1 MWLLQNTSTWKQVGV
16 WWNSHRVVFA
26 RGDNFDLVHYSYVF
40 VQWRNDFVNGL
51 VNIPNSHETQ
61 EECLGMA
68 VLDMTRTAKE
78 RQMSP
83 LDIYHTT
90 RYFPAL

>member
-1 MWLLQNTSTWKQVGV
+1 MCLLGSTEI
-16 WWNSHRVVFA
+16 VF
-26 RGDNFDLVHYSYVF
+26 RS
-40 VQWRNDFVNGL
+40 VQWRNDFINGR
-51 VNIPNSHETQ
+51 VKVPNSHETQ

-90 RYFPAL
+90 RYCWILLVHW

>member
-1 MWLLQNTSTWKQVGV
+1 M
-16 WWNSHRVVFA
+16 
-26 RGDNFDLVHYSYVF
+26 
-40 VQWRNDFVNGL
+40 NGL
-51 VNIPNSHETQ
+51 VKIPNSHETQ

-83 LDIYHTT
+83 LDIYHTM
-90 RYFPAL
+90 RYYWKNNGICSGECI

>member
-1 MWLLQNTSTWKQVGV
+1 MLDQL
-16 WWNSHRVVFA
+16 
-26 RGDNFDLVHYSYVF
+26 YVECGLHPPSA
-40 VQWRNDFVNGL
+40 QRRHDFVNGL
-51 VNIPNSHETQ
+51 VKIPNSHETQ

-68 VLDMTRTAKE
+68 VLDMTQTAKE

-90 RYFPAL
+90 R